1 MTGSGVHGLTLTG
14 LNLHPV
20 KSTAVRPVSSATV
33 ERAGLVGDRRWMVL
47 DGAGAM
53 LTARTE
59 PRLLTLTADVAATEP
74 GLTGLRLRDGE
85 HRELRIAEPDGAE
98 RPVRV
103 FDAAT
108 VGVDAGD
115 AAAGWL
121 QTALGRDDV
130 RMVFAAR
137 PEARRLDPQ
146 HAEPGDHTGYADG
159 YPLLLCTESSLQ
171 RLNDL
176 ILEEALSRGE
186 PVNLQDGGAA
196 PLPMSRF
203 RPNLVIGGTE
213 PFAEDHWTRIR
224 IGEVEFRVVKP
235 CDRCVMT
242 TIDPDSLA
250 RGKEP
255 LRTLARH
262 RKVGSKVLFGQNLIP
277 DGAGRLRIGQPIE
290 VLA

>member
-1 MTGSGVHGLTLTG
+1 MTELRLTG

-20 KSTAVRPVSSATV
+20 KSTAVRRVESAAV
-33 ERAGLVGDRRWMVL
+33 EKAGLVGDRRWMML
-47 DGAGAM
+47 DGVGTM

-59 PRLLTLTADVAATEP
+59 PRLLALTADVAATEP
-74 GLTGLRLRDGE
+74 GLTGLRLRADG
-85 HRELRIAEPDGAE
+85 HRELRIDEPGGSE

-103 FDAAT
+103 FDSDT

-115 AAAGWL
+115 AAASWL
-121 QTALGRDDV
+121 RTALGRDDV

-137 PEARRLDPQ
+137 PEARRLNPQ
-146 HAEPGDHTGYADG
+146 YAEPGDHTAYADG
-159 YPLLLCTESSLQ
+159 YPLLLCTESSLA

-176 ILEEALSRGE
+176 IVEEALSRGDE
-186 PVNLQDGGAA
+186 HPD
-196 PLPMSRF
+196 PLPMARF
-203 RPNLVIGGTE
+203 RPNLTISGGE

-224 IGEVEFRVVKP
+224 IGDVSFRVVKP

-242 TIDPDSLA
+242 TIDPDSLG

-277 DGAGRLRIGQPIE
+277 DDPGRLRIGQPVE